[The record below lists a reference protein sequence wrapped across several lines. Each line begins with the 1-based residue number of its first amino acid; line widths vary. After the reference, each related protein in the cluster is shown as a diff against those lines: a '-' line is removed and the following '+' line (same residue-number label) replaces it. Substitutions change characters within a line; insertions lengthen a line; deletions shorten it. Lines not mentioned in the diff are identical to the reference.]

1 MEDFI
6 EIFNQFREICNKEYS
21 LPEQVF
27 TDASLG
33 IYDDENIDVRC
44 FSMCLAQLGGILKK
58 SGDPNVDQMKK
69 VTEKFDL
76 SEKQLTEFMTGINAC
91 KNVCKFLFLFIIN

>member
-6 EIFNQFREICNKEYS
+6 EIFNQFREICNKDYS

-27 TDASLG
+27 TDASMG
-33 IYDDENIDVRC
+33 IYDDENMDVRC

-58 SGDPNVDQMKK
+58 SGDPNMDQMAKF
-69 VTEKFDL
+69 TAKFDM
-76 SEKQLTEFMTGINAC
+76 SEKLRNEFLTGISEC
-91 KNVCKFLFLFIIN
+91 KNVCKFFFLIY